1 MQELH
6 LEFHNLTAMTRTAC
20 LEREINLNFKQ
31 ASFLTG
37 KESVRSH
44 QLFNCT
50 NVSSHE
56 VYLTDTAWREEIVR
70 VEAAWQLENV
80 E

>member
-1 MQELH
+1 MFLFMQEIH

-37 KESVRSH
+37 KESIKSH
-44 QLFNCT
+44 QLFHCP
-50 NVSSHE
+50 NVSSHK
-56 VYLTDTAWREEIVR
+56 VYLTDTP
-70 VEAAWQLENV
+70 
-80 E
+80 